1 MVNNTFLFISVFLLI
16 MAVLN
21 VVKNLYAFAKVMSKQ
36 EGKFES
42 DTLSTVLLGCSISY
56 IIATLIVG
64 L

>member
-36 EGKFES
+36 EGKFEA
-42 DTLSTVLLGCSISY
+42 DTWSTVLLGCSLSY